1 MMYCSRCIDLFLW
14 FWGFPVS
21 ASPGAVLLVVAQSI
35 FSEGAPVLC
44 FGLGATTGKSGKSC
58 LCFWPTMGMGSLWYL
73 VVEVD
78 DHGKCMGISLQI
90 QVDG

>member
-1 MMYCSRCIDLFLW
+1 MYRSISLVLGLSSFRLSRSCPARC
-14 FWGFPVS
+14 GPEH
-21 ASPGAVLLVVAQSI
+21 I
-35 FSEGAPVLC
+35 FRGAPVLC